1 MLQPRFPISK
11 ELAVILGA
19 LLLLLFVSPAA
30 DWWANPAFGWLLP
43 YALWLLV
50 ILGALFIHRR
60 DDSDEP

>member
-1 MLQPRFPISK
+1 MLPPRFPISK

-30 DWWANPAFGWLLP
+30 GWWANPRFGWLIP

>member
-1 MLQPRFPISK
+1 MLPPRFPISK

-19 LLLLLFVSPAA
+19 LLMLLFVSPVA
-30 DWWANPAFGWLLP
+30 DWWATPGMPWSTP

-50 ILGALFIHRR
+50 IVGAMLIHRR

>member
-1 MLQPRFPISK
+1 MLPPRFPLSK

-19 LLLLLFVSPAA
+19 LLLLLFISPVAR
-30 DWWANPAFGWLLP
+30 WWANPAFGWLTP